1 MFPHQNRVGDTSA
14 TQREQHATAA
24 HQRCQRQ
31 GKATLLR
38 LMNTT
43 CKAQLATGSKAVR
56 VARSRMA
63 EPFRKRS
70 GHRETMARAGTPQEV
85 ETQAA
90 PSKEQEQKK
99 STTEQP
105 DKFRRA
111 IDEVIDLERLGQ
123 RGEGWFVAQM
133 VLFGLVI
140 FPPHLEPFLAI
151 TAPLLIPS
159 GLLVIAAGQSV
170 LGGNLSPFPEP
181 SKTNQLVTS
190 GIYGM
195 IRHPMYTGGLM
206 SALGLAGLTASK
218 ERMFLTLVLF
228 FVLNVKASKEEDAMT
243 KKHPEYKEYVRSTYK
258 FFPWIY

>member
-1 MFPHQNRVGDTSA
+1 
-14 TQREQHATAA
+14 
-24 HQRCQRQ
+24 
-31 GKATLLR
+31 
-38 LMNTT
+38 MNTA

-56 VARSRMA
+56 VARSRMT

-70 GHRETMARAGTPQEV
+70 GQRETMTRAGTPQEV
-85 ETQAA
+85 ETQTT
-90 PSKEQEQKK
+90 PGKEQEQKK
-99 STTEQP
+99 SGNERT
-105 DKFRRA
+105 DKFKRA
-111 IDEVIDLERLGQ
+111 VDEMMDLERLGQ
-123 RGEGWFVAQM
+123 RGEAWFVAQM
-133 VLFGLVI
+133 VLFGLII

-151 TAPLLIPS
+151 LAPLLIPS

-181 SKTNQLVTS
+181 SKTNQLVTG

-206 SALGLAGLTASK
+206 SAAGLAGLTSSK

-228 FVLNVKASKEEDAMT
+228 FVLNVKAGKEEDAMT
-243 KKHPEYKEYVRSTYK
+243 KKHPEYKEYVRRTYK